1 MLSQMKQNIMDAIDG
16 NIEAFI
22 AKLAKVYDLPVEDLR
37 VIWDGGEVEV
47 EAKEAVNKKVS
58 QVVPKVIE
66 KVSVIVPVGRTCQH
80 MWTKGDRKG
89 TLCSCEVKNPLK
101 SYCVKHV
108 KLNTDKPITPPVQ
121 MRIIPDMNNIKN
133 KSKILRRNK
142 TIDKLWHED
151 TGMVFESI
159 EDRRVV
165 SRLVNG
171 ELIDLTEDDVCTCK
185 SLGFVIKEKPKEKP
199 ADNIP
204 VIDKPL
210 DIVEK
215 VPIIY
220 KPVDIVKNTSHI
232 DINEKPMDI
241 IVKKVPIIYKPV
253 DIVKNTSRIDIKE
266 KEKPMDIIV
275 KKVHEYDRIKEVEDL
290 LGQMQ
295 VSSYEE
301 EELLE
306 EEE

>member
-1 MLSQMKQNIMDAIDG
+1 
-16 NIEAFI
+16 
-22 AKLAKVYDLPVEDLR
+22 
-37 VIWDGGEVEV
+37 
-47 EAKEAVNKKVS
+47 
-58 QVVPKVIE
+58 
-66 KVSVIVPVGRTCQH
+66 
-80 MWTKGDRKG
+80 
-89 TLCSCEVKNPLK
+89 
-101 SYCVKHV
+101 
-108 KLNTDKPITPPVQ
+108 
-121 MRIIPDMNNIKN
+121 MNNIKN

-142 TIDKLWHED
+142 TIDKLWHEE

-171 ELIDLTEDDVCTCK
+171 ELIDLTEDDVRTCK
-185 SLGFVIKEKPKEKP
+185 SFGFVIKEKPV
-199 ADNIP
+199 DNIP

-210 DIVEK
+210 DK
-215 VPIIY
+215 VLIIY
-220 KPVDIVKNTSHI
+220 KPIDIAKNTS
-232 DINEKPMDI
+232 P
-241 IVKKVPIIYKPV
+241 
-253 DIVKNTSRIDIKE
+253 IDIK
-266 KEKPMDIIV
+266 KKPMDIIV

>member
-1 MLSQMKQNIMDAIDG
+1 MKQNIMDAIDG

-22 AKLAKVYDLPVEDLR
+22 TKLAKVYDLPVEDLR
-37 VIWDGGEVEV
+37 VIWDGGEVE
-47 EAKEAVNKKVS
+47 AKEAVNNKVS

-66 KVSVIVPVGRTCQH
+66 KISVIVPVGRTCQH

-142 TIDKLWHED
+142 TIDKLWHEE

-210 DIVEK
+210 DIV
-215 VPIIY
+215 
-220 KPVDIVKNTSHI
+220 
-232 DINEKPMDI
+232 
-241 IVKKVPIIYKPV
+241 KKVPIIYKPV
-253 DIVKNTSRIDIKE
+253 DIVKNTS
-266 KEKPMDIIV
+266 PVDIIV